1 MLMGKHPFREMNMAN
16 VILSNT
22 AMFEEIIKK
31 RNENKILTSNLI
43 IMEYEGQIVT
53 VEVHF
58 KFKYLAFSLVC
69 EYKKIYYIK
78 MEFRSFDVKL
88 IFS

>member
-1 MLMGKHPFREMNMAN
+1 M
-16 VILSNT
+16 S
-22 AMFEEIIKK
+22 
-31 RNENKILTSNLI
+31 SNLI
-43 IMEYEGQIVT
+43 IMEYEGHIVA

-78 MEFRSFDVKL
+78 MEFRSL
-88 IFS
+88 T

>member
-1 MLMGKHPFREMNMAN
+1 
-16 VILSNT
+16 
-22 AMFEEIIKK
+22 
-31 RNENKILTSNLI
+31 
-43 IMEYEGQIVT
+43 MEYEDQIVT
-53 VEVHF
+53 VEVNF